1 MALDV
6 SVLGFGD
13 NTMDIYE
20 HTNTMYPGGNAV
32 NVAVAAKRNGASR
45 SAYMGIFGNDA
56 KAEHMIGSIEEE
68 GVELVK
74 CRQLIGDTG
83 ACRVKLVDGDR
94 VFVGSNRGGIRG
106 ETRFVL
112 DRFDLAY
119 LREFDVVHTGNYCF
133 TERQLP
139 KIREAGVPISF
150 DFSDD
155 STEAYYDEIAPLVDL
170 AFMSCGDMT
179 LEETKE
185 QLRRVVALG
194 PAYANAT
201 RGAEGA
207 IGFDGERFYR
217 REPDPVRVFRDT
229 MAAGD
234 TFIGGFLVS
243 WFALSK
249 QGVSGPE
256 RVERSLDAAAEAAAR
271 ACEVDGSWGHGVPV
285 A

>member
-1 MALDV
+1 MSCDV

-32 NVAVAAKRNGASR
+32 NVAVGARRNGATR
-45 SAYMGIFGNDA
+45 SAYMGFFGSDA
-56 KAEHMIGSIEEE
+56 MAEHMISSLEEE

-74 CRQLIGDTG
+74 CRQLIGETG
-83 ACRVKLVDGDR
+83 ACRVRLVDGDR
-94 VFVGSNRGGIRG
+94 VFVGSNGGGIRG
-106 ETRFVL
+106 EARFVL

-119 LREFDVVHTGNYCF
+119 MRQFDVVHTGNYCF

-139 KIREAGVPISF
+139 KIRAAGVPISF

-155 STEAYYDEIAPLVDL
+155 SSEEYYNEIAPLVDL

-179 LEETKE
+179 VAETE
-185 QLRRVVALG
+185 GQLRRVVACG
-194 PAYANAT
+194 PRYANAT

-217 REPDPVRVFRDT
+217 RGPDPMSDFRDT

-234 TFIGGFLVS
+234 TFIAGFLVS
-243 WFALSK
+243 WFGLAK
-249 QGVSGPE
+249 QGVSGAALI
-256 RVERSLDAAAEAAAR
+256 ERSLDAAAAAAAR